1 MKSFSKISS
10 VVTAAAMAAAFS
22 ISVSRADDIVVKPQ
36 RYQGPAKSVFTA
48 KATRATA
55 MNCSACT
62 ETLKSVVTQD
72 SKLKTK
78 PVVASEH
85 ACKECKTIVTRTG
98 AHKATVKD
106 VKLHTCGA
114 MLAAVENCCGGAK

>member
-1 MKSFSKISS
+1 MKNFSEVSS
-10 VVTAAAMAAAFS
+10 VIIAAAMAAAFS

-36 RYQGPAKSVFTA
+36 RYQGPVKSAFTA
-48 KATRATA
+48 KATPATA
-55 MNCSACT
+55 MNCPACT

-78 PVVASEH
+78 TIMASVH
-85 ACKECKTIVTRTG
+85 GCKECKTVVTRTG
-98 AHKATVKD
+98 AQKATGKD